1 MFENIDL
8 PHYHMATLEQYKQNF
23 PGLYAT
29 DAELDWLETFL
40 IRTDYQVVK
49 AAEYQLVGQ
58 PVPEDI
64 KTLIAARRLAR
75 NRINELEAGEKND

>member
-8 PHYHMATLEQYKQNF
+8 QHYHMATLEQYKQDF
-23 PGLYAT
+23 PALSDT

-40 IRTDYQVVK
+40 IQTDYQIAK
-49 AAEYQLVGQ
+49 ASECQLLGQ

-64 KTLIAARRLAR
+64 KTLISARQEAR
-75 NRINELEAGEKND
+75 ARINELEATN